1 MQGRALRFPAMEVR
15 GDYSK
20 NGYAHLEALI
30 ARPVANELLA
40 QLKTSLD
47 QSGVP
52 LQGFMR
58 EATMLKRPALEI
70 YGYQHKA
77 MMAFLWGLTPTMC
90 ELTKRALLPTYSYFR
105 VYQAGDVCWVHS
117 DRFACE
123 HSLSLTLA
131 YSDAKP
137 WSFEIGREPIKV
149 VGAVETTFG
158 DDAYAEVS
166 MQPGDAVL
174 YKGVHHRHGRVTPNP
189 NRWSAHMFL
198 HWVDAEGPW
207 RDEAFDRKPAAQA
220 VDFVLN

>member
-1 MQGRALRFPAMEVR
+1 MARATFARMKVH

-20 NGYAHLEALI
+20 NGYAHLETLI
-30 ARPVANELLA
+30 APPVANELLA

-47 QSGVP
+47 QSGIP
-52 LQGFMR
+52 LEGFMR
-58 EATMLKRPALEI
+58 EAVMLKRPALEI

-77 MMAFLWGLTPTMC
+77 MMAFLWGLTPSMC
-90 ELTKRALLPTYSYFR
+90 ELTERALLPTYSYFR
-105 VYQAGDVCWVHS
+105 LYQAGDVCWVHS

-137 WSFEIGREPIKV
+137 WSFEIGRKPIEI
-149 VGAVETTFG
+149 VGPVETTFG
-158 DDAYAEVS
+158 EDAYAQVS

-174 YKGVHHRHGRVTPNP
+174 YKGVHYRHGRVTPNP

-207 RDEAFDRKPAAQA
+207 RGEAFDRKPATQA
-220 VDFVLN
+220 IDFVLS